1 MRDALHMA
9 RTAPMLPPHA
19 ARPLIAQV
27 FEGLSEDPKQL
38 PSTLYFDTIG
48 SVVYD
53 ALCAQAEHYPA
64 RAEDGLL
71 RRHAA
76 DIATL
81 SGSRPALVDY
91 GSGDG
96 RQARILLQAM
106 PDPLAYVPLD
116 VEATQLRYARERMRT
131 FRAHLPVHSLC
142 QDLREYVVL
151 PLAATRAARKL
162 GLLGGMP
169 FDSFRPLEAVAVLN
183 SIRETLGPH
192 GSLVIGVDLCK
203 EPAVMLRAYDDAG
216 GRAGA
221 LNRNVLE
228 RLNRELDAT
237 FSPDAFRHVARWNE
251 AQQRVEVALVSRA
264 TQVPRVAGIGVALA
278 ADEEIVTL
286 HSYKYTPEGFGTL
299 ARIAGWEVHETW
311 TDTVQNYRLY
321 YLTGSQG

>member
-1 MRDALHMA
+1 MA

-38 PSTLYFDTIG
+38 PSTLYFDAIG

-53 ALCAQAEHYPA
+53 ALRGQAEHYTA
-64 RAEDGLL
+64 RTEDALL

-81 SGSRPALVDY
+81 SGGRPALVDY

-106 PDPLAYVPLD
+106 PDPVAYVPLD
-116 VEATQLRYARERMRT
+116 VEATQLRYARERMRG
-131 FRAHLPVHSLC
+131 FRARLPVHPLC
-142 QDLREYVVL
+142 QDLRDYVVL
-151 PLAATRAARKL
+151 PLAATRAARKV

-192 GSLVIGVDLCK
+192 GGLVIGIDMCK
-203 EPAVMLRAYDDAG
+203 DPAVMLRAYDDAA
-216 GRAGA
+216 GRAAA
-221 LNRNVLE
+221 LTRNVLE

-237 FSPDAFRHVARWNE
+237 FNADAFRHVARWND
-251 AQQRVEVALVSRA
+251 AQQRVEVALVSCM
-264 TQVPRVAGIGVALA
+264 TQVPRVAGIGVAIA

-286 HSYKYTPEGFGTL
+286 HSYKYTPEGFATL
-299 ARIAGWEVHETW
+299 ARIAGWTVREAW
-311 TDTVQNYRLY
+311 TDSTEQYRLY
-321 YLTGSQG
+321 YLAGTEG